1 MKTVNVAV
9 AVIKIA
15 DRVLIAKRAN
25 HQHQGGL
32 WEFPGGKLEE
42 GEELRNALQREC
54 LEELDIIPTSV
65 SPLTTIHHK
74 YTDKAVTLHV
84 CLVSDYL
91 GVPYGKEGQPITWSP
106 LTELK
111 NYQFPEANKEILSL
125 L

>member
-1 MKTVNVAV
+1 MQTINVAV

-15 DRVLIAKRAN
+15 DRVLIAKRAE

-32 WEFPGGKLEE
+32 WEFPGGKIE
-42 GEELRNALQREC
+42 GEEPLNNAIKREC
-54 LEELDIIPTSV
+54 YEELGIIPTQITPLTIINHQYPDKSV
-65 SPLTTIHHK
+65 S
-74 YTDKAVTLHV
+74 LHV

-106 LTELK
+106 TQQLQ
-111 NYQFPEANKEILSL
+111 NYQFPEANKDIIKL

>member
-32 WEFPGGKLEE
+32 WEFPGGKIEE
-42 GEELRNALQREC
+42 GEELLNALQREC
-54 LEELDIIPTSV
+54 HEELDILPISIT
-65 SPLTTIHHK
+65 PLTTIHHQ
-74 YTDKAVTLHV
+74 YPDKSVSLHV
-84 CLVSDYL
+84 CLVRDYL
-91 GVPYGKEGQPITWSP
+91 GVPFGKEGQPITWAHQ
-106 LTELK
+106 TEL
-111 NYQFPEANKEILSL
+111 NNFQFPAANLEILSL